1 MQQIVDVT
9 PCAIEMYGSN
19 VVLLGSSAGAP
30 MAGSAMAQVLESNSR
45 VGQDGVLMILM
56 QNNAMVRV
64 ELLLHTSQLDILLA
78 PLGFGRHLL
87 GTYCR
92 YVELSRLR

>member
-1 MQQIVDVT
+1 VQQIVDVT

-45 VGQDGVLMILM
+45 VGQDGDANDTDAK
-56 QNNAMVRV
+56 QCNGRPSRA
-64 ELLLHTSQLDILLA
+64 LA
-78 PLGFGRHLL
+78 AYIAVGYTFGST
-87 GTYCR
+87 GIW
-92 YVELSRLR
+92 